1 MAKLE
6 VRAMF
11 RESAVEVAEGTVV
24 RFLRTARKL
33 WELGVAEGGS
43 RFLSHGH
50 PLLC

>member
-24 RFLRTARKL
+24 RFRTGKKVVGIGR
-33 WELGVAEGGS
+33 G
-43 RFLSHGH
+43 
-50 PLLC
+50 